1 MVFFSNLSIR
11 SKHLVILAL
20 VVTGLV
26 VTAIFSVNR
35 LSQLESLHQVT
46 LSLQTLNSHFNQ
58 LQQIEKNFLLYKQ
71 PSAIDNFRASEQQVD
86 LSLKSLQAT
95 LTHNNLDATLTEP
108 VAVEMKQYRALF
120 NELATTQTEVGLTPK
135 TGLYGSLRNAVH
147 EVETLAKAQQE
158 YELLFH
164 MLMLR
169 RNEKDFM
176 LRRDMKYL
184 GKFDKNIAKFDQTL
198 SSLFLSSETE
208 IRQKLENYQRDFKAL
223 IAKEQQIGLK
233 NSDGILGKLSTQSQN
248 SKDTLKQFDEVINA
262 TISAEVNQAASTL
275 MALIIAIIAVVGLS
289 ILLVSRAIYLPVSK
303 ITEKIHRI
311 ASTLDL
317 SSPLKFSSRDEVGS
331 LAKSFDSL
339 IGSLKGTITQVH
351 DTSDHLST
359 CSSELVSMTH
369 NVGNASEQ
377 QQQEIEQAVT
387 AINQMTATISSIA
400 DNANL
405 ASEAVNKV
413 SGEISRGKETA
424 DAARDEISLLNN
436 EVFEASQAI
445 EELQKNSESIGEI
458 LSTISAIAEQTN
470 LLALNAAIEAAR
482 AGEQGRGFAVVADEV
497 RTLASRTQEST
508 ESIRDNIAQFKRGTE
523 EVVKTVLSSRERAQ
537 SGINKVEES
546 GLILDAIS
554 NSIQNINEMN
564 AQVATASKEQGMAS
578 EEINRNIAAVNELS
592 HQCIDQARSADD
604 TSRNLENLGNELRI
618 LVNKFTV

>member
-11 SKHLVILAL
+11 SKHLLILAL
-20 VVTGLV
+20 VVTGLI

-35 LSQLESLHQVT
+35 LSHLESLRKITLILQQV
-46 LSLQTLNSHFNQ
+46 NSDFSQ

-71 PSAIDNFRASEQQVD
+71 AADIDNFRASEDQ
-86 LSLKSLQAT
+86 LEMSLESLHAT
-95 LTHNNLDATLTEP
+95 LADNNLDATLVRPVTE
-108 VAVEMKQYRALF
+108 EIQDYRALF
-120 NELATTQTEVGLTPK
+120 EELTTTQTDVGLTPK

-184 GKFDKNIAKFDQTL
+184 SKFDANIAKFNQTL
-198 SSLFLSSETE
+198 SALFLVSEPE
-208 IRQKLENYQRDFKAL
+208 IRQKLDNYQRDFKAL
-223 IAKEQQIGLK
+223 VTKEQQIGLT
-233 NSDGILGKLSTQSQN
+233 NSDGILGRLRNQSEK
-248 SKDTLKQFDEVINA
+248 SKATLKRFDEVINA
-262 TISAEVNQAASTL
+262 TISAEVSQASSTL
-275 MALIIAIIAVVGLS
+275 MALIIAIILIVAIS

-317 SSPLKFSSRDEVGS
+317 STPLRFSSRDEVGS

-339 IGSLKGTITQVH
+339 MGSLKETITQVH
-351 DTSDHLST
+351 DTSDHLSD
-359 CSSELVSMTH
+359 CSSELVTMTH
-369 NVGNASEQ
+369 NVGSASEQ
-377 QQQEIEQAVT
+377 QQHEIEQAVI
-387 AINQMTATISSIA
+387 AINQMTETISSIA

-405 ASEAVNKV
+405 ASEAVGKV
-413 SGEISRGKETA
+413 SGEINRGKETA
-424 DAARDEISLLNN
+424 GAARNEISLLNN
-436 EVFEASQAI
+436 EVYEASQAI
-445 EELQKNSESIGEI
+445 EELQKNSENIGEI
-458 LSTISAIAEQTN
+458 LSTISSIAEQTN

-537 SGINKVEES
+537 SGITKVEES
-546 GLILDAIS
+546 GSILDAIS
-554 NSIQNINEMN
+554 ESIQNINEMN
-564 AQVATASKEQGMAS
+564 AQVATASKEQGTAS
-578 EEINRNIAAVNELS
+578 EEIHRNIAAVNELS
-592 HQCIDQARSADD
+592 HQCIAQAHSADS
-604 TSRNLENLGNELRI
+604 TSRNLKSLGNELRT
-618 LVNKFTV
+618 LVNKFTL

>member
-11 SKHLVILAL
+11 SKHLLILAL
-20 VVTGLV
+20 VVTGLI

-35 LSQLESLHQVT
+35 LSHLESLRKITLILQQV
-46 LSLQTLNSHFNQ
+46 NSDFSQ

-71 PSAIDNFRASEQQVD
+71 AADIDNFRASEDQ
-86 LSLKSLQAT
+86 LEMSLESLHAT
-95 LTHNNLDATLTEP
+95 LADNNLDATLVRPVTE
-108 VAVEMKQYRALF
+108 EIQDYRTLF
-120 NELATTQTEVGLTPK
+120 DELTTTQTDVGLTPK

-184 GKFDKNIAKFDQTL
+184 SKFDANIAKFNQTL
-198 SSLFLSSETE
+198 SALFLVSEPE
-208 IRQKLENYQRDFKAL
+208 IRQKLDNYQRDFKAL
-223 IAKEQQIGLK
+223 VTKEQQIGLT
-233 NSDGILGKLSTQSQN
+233 NSDGILGRLRNQSEK
-248 SKDTLKQFDEVINA
+248 SKATLKHFDEVINA
-262 TISAEVNQAASTL
+262 TISTEVSQASSTL
-275 MALIIAIIAVVGLS
+275 MALIIAIILIVAIS

-317 SSPLKFSSRDEVGS
+317 STPLRFSSRDEVGS

-339 IGSLKGTITQVH
+339 MGSLKETITQVH
-351 DTSDHLST
+351 DTSDHLSD
-359 CSSELVSMTH
+359 CSSELVTMTH
-369 NVGNASEQ
+369 NVGSASEQ
-377 QQQEIEQAVT
+377 QQHEIEQAVI
-387 AINQMTATISSIA
+387 AINQMTETISSIA

-405 ASEAVNKV
+405 ASEAVGKV
-413 SGEISRGKETA
+413 SGEINRGKETA
-424 DAARDEISLLNN
+424 GAARNEISLLNN
-436 EVFEASQAI
+436 EVYEASQAI
-445 EELQKNSESIGEI
+445 EELQKNSENIGEI
-458 LSTISAIAEQTN
+458 LSTISSIAEQTN

-537 SGINKVEES
+537 SGITKVEES
-546 GLILDAIS
+546 GSILDAIS
-554 NSIQNINEMN
+554 ESIQNINEMN
-564 AQVATASKEQGMAS
+564 AQVATASKEQGTAS
-578 EEINRNIAAVNELS
+578 EEIHRNIAAVNELS
-592 HQCIDQARSADD
+592 HQCIAQAHSADS
-604 TSRNLENLGNELRI
+604 TSRNLKSLGNELRT
-618 LVNKFTV
+618 LVNKFTL

>member
-11 SKHLVILAL
+11 SKHLLILAL
-20 VVTGLV
+20 VVTGLI

-35 LSQLESLHQVT
+35 LSHLESLRKITLILQQV
-46 LSLQTLNSHFNQ
+46 NSDFSQ

-71 PSAIDNFRASEQQVD
+71 AADIDNFRASEDQ
-86 LSLKSLQAT
+86 LEMSLESLHAT
-95 LTHNNLDATLTEP
+95 LADNNLDATLVRPVTE
-108 VAVEMKQYRALF
+108 EIQDYRALF
-120 NELATTQTEVGLTPK
+120 DELTTTQTDVGLTPK

-184 GKFDKNIAKFDQTL
+184 SKFDANIAKFNQTL
-198 SSLFLSSETE
+198 SALFLVSEPE
-208 IRQKLENYQRDFKAL
+208 IRQKLDNYQRDFKAL
-223 IAKEQQIGLK
+223 VTKEQQIGLT
-233 NSDGILGKLSTQSQN
+233 NSDGILGRLRNQSEK
-248 SKDTLKQFDEVINA
+248 SKATLKRFDEVINA
-262 TISAEVNQAASTL
+262 TISAEVSQASSTL
-275 MALIIAIIAVVGLS
+275 MALIIAIILIVAIS

-317 SSPLKFSSRDEVGS
+317 STPLRFSSRDEVGS

-339 IGSLKGTITQVH
+339 MGSLKETITQVH
-351 DTSDHLST
+351 DTSDHLSD
-359 CSSELVSMTH
+359 CSSELVTMTH
-369 NVGNASEQ
+369 NVGSASEQ
-377 QQQEIEQAVT
+377 QQHEIEQAVI
-387 AINQMTATISSIA
+387 AINQMTETISSIA

-405 ASEAVNKV
+405 ASEAVGKV
-413 SGEISRGKETA
+413 SGEINRGKETA
-424 DAARDEISLLNN
+424 GAARNEISLLNN
-436 EVFEASQAI
+436 EVYEASQAI
-445 EELQKNSESIGEI
+445 EELQKNSENIGEI
-458 LSTISAIAEQTN
+458 LSTISSIAEQTN

-537 SGINKVEES
+537 SGITKVEES
-546 GLILDAIS
+546 GSILDAIS
-554 NSIQNINEMN
+554 ESIQNINEMN
-564 AQVATASKEQGMAS
+564 AQVATASKEQGTAS
-578 EEINRNIAAVNELS
+578 EEIHRNIAAVNELS
-592 HQCIDQARSADD
+592 HQCIAQAHSADS
-604 TSRNLENLGNELRI
+604 TSRNLKSLGNELRT
-618 LVNKFTV
+618 LVNKFTL